1 MELIIGILMLFGIA
15 SIGAEAEIETSAT
28 LETESTVMESA
39 PVEQLAPKA
48 ADANQ
53 QTCLSHHMY
62 STYRDLTIPYGR
74 QQRIAASCLQSC
86 NGDCPNE

>member
-15 SIGAEAEIETSAT
+15 SVGAEAEIEISAT
-28 LETESTVMESA
+28 LETESTVIESVPA
-39 PVEQLAPKA
+39 VQPAQKA

-53 QTCLSHHMY
+53 QTCLPQYRHSI
-62 STYRDLTIPYGR
+62 YRDLTIPYGS

-86 NGDCPNE
+86 NGDCSNE